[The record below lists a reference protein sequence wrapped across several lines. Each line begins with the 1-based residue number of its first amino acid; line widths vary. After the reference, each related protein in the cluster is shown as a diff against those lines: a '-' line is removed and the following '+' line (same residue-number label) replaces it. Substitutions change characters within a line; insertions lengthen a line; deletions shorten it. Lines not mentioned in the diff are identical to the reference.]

1 MEVEQHPRV
10 VNLEEQSSRLQ
21 AHDGLSGCEDDD
33 DGVDCGAGRGTSD
46 GGGERQSRDGDGGGG
61 GGGAASTM
69 STALRCFCP
78 KAPLTAQYFF
88 CSVAFRVYIKPKH
101 HRAGP

>member
-21 AHDGLSGCEDDD
+21 AHDGLSGCDDD
-33 DGVDCGAGRGTSD
+33 DDVDCGVGRGTSD
-46 GGGERQSRDGDGGGG
+46 GGGERQSRDGDGDGDGD
-61 GGGAASTM
+61 GAASTM

-78 KAPLTAQYFF
+78 KAPFTARYFF
-88 CSVAFRVYIKPKH
+88 CFVAFRVYIKPKH
-101 HRAGP
+101 HWARP

>member
-10 VNLEEQSSRLQ
+10 VKLEEQSSRLQ
-21 AHDGLSGCEDDD
+21 AHEGEDDD

-88 CSVAFRVYIKPKH
+88 LFCCL
-101 HRAGP
+101 